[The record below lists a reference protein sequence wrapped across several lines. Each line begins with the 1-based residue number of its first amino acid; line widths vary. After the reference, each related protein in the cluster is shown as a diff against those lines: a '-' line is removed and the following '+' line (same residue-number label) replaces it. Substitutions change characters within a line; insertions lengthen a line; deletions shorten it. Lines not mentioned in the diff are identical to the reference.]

1 MSSQYKLDRDLNE
14 AKHMAQGLEEY
25 LRGNEVYGTPA
36 GGMFGGDAPA
46 LTIGALVMRL
56 RRLTVL
62 HDQLSEPQ
70 QQALATAQETH
81 RHMQREWAV
90 HYEQKIIKEA
100 NSRLDAIRTFFE
112 ECSDHPRNCAAI
124 YKPEVLRRTIV
135 QELRRVMEECK
146 IYSADLDKK
155 QREMDIKLRGFVRPA
170 NFLWSALLQEVY
182 PADEFWWLYHAP
194 VTEE

>member
-14 AKHMAQGLEEY
+14 AKQMANGLEEY
-25 LRGNEVYGTPA
+25 LRGSDVYGTPA

-46 LTIGALVMRL
+46 LTVGALVMRL
-56 RRLTVL
+56 RRLDAL
-62 HDQLSEPQ
+62 RDQLTDAQRQE
-70 QQALATAQETH
+70 LAQAQEIH

-90 HYEQKIIKEA
+90 HYEQKIVKEA

-135 QELRRVMEECK
+135 QELGRVMADQK
-146 IYSADLDKK
+146 IFSAELDKK
-155 QREMDIKLRGFVRPA
+155 RREMDVKLRGFVRPA
-170 NFLWSALLQEVY
+170 TFVWSALLQEVY